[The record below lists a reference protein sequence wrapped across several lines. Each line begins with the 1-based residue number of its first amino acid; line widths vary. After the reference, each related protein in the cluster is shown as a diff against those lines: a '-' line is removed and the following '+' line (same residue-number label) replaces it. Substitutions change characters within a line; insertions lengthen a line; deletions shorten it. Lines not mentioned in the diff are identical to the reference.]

1 MRLIANRFNI
11 KLFIV
16 FGLFLT
22 TLMLLNVRGEDVV
35 DEEDYSLDNDYYD
48 QNPIFKIYDPYENF
62 NRKVYKFNKVVD
74 KYIIRPPAEIYGAIV
89 PNPAKK
95 GANSFVSNLKE
106 PLNIFYGIIQLK
118 PNEAFNSFFRFF
130 INSTFGILGI
140 FDVAELA
147 GLKKHNASFGGVLK
161 YYGAKQGPY
170 IVLPILGP
178 SNFRDGFGNII
189 DIGADPINFVKF
201 KNDAKFLKIYYGTN
215 IIVTREKFIGAD
227 KTLSEISLDEY
238 AALRN
243 FYYQKLNREK

>member
-1 MRLIANRFNI
+1 M
-11 KLFIV
+11 
-16 FGLFLT
+16 
-22 TLMLLNVRGEDVV
+22 MLNVRGEDVV

-48 QNPIFKIYDPYENF
+48 QSPTFQIYDPYENF

-74 KYIIRPPAEIYGAIV
+74 KYIIRPPAEIYNVIA

-95 GANSFVSNLKE
+95 GVNSFISNLKE
-106 PLNIFYGIIQLK
+106 PLNVFYGIIQLK

-147 GLKKHNASFGGVLK
+147 GLKKHDTSFGNVLK

-178 SNFRDGFGNII
+178 SNLRDGFGNII
-189 DIGADPINFVKF
+189 DIGADPINFVRF
-201 KNDAKFLKIYYGTN
+201 KNDNKFLKIYYGTS
-215 IIVTREKFIGAD
+215 IIVAREKFIGVD
-227 KTLSEISLDEY
+227 KILSEISLDEY

-243 FYYQKLNREK
+243 FYYQKLNKEK